1 MLQSLDIRDFVIVR
15 ELELDLT
22 RGFTVLTGET
32 GAGKS
37 ILLDALAIVMGEKAD
52 SSQIREG
59 CTRAQICAIFTIS
72 ESLKA
77 IFNPW
82 LDEHG
87 FSLEDEGNTIQL
99 KRIIESSGRS
109 KAYINGENATLTQLR
124 DIGEQLVDIHGQ
136 HEHQLLLKPGAQ
148 RQLLDRHAHL
158 IPLQEQV
165 SQAYK
170 NWLNIDKRMKV
181 AKTTG
186 QNLAKEKERLAWQL
200 EELDLLAPIVGEW
213 QDIEHEHSRL
223 SNAAELIDG
232 SQTLINLLSEGENAL
247 VDQLSK
253 AQNLLNDLVD
263 IDSALASA
271 KDALE
276 PAVIQID
283 EAAHTI
289 NRYLQK
295 LDLDPDRLS
304 LVEARLQE
312 YYRLAKKNHC
322 QPEELPTVWEQLKEE
337 LASLEAAQ
345 NIEQL
350 EKELK
355 QAWDSYIKQAKQLSN
370 SRQKAAEKLSQSVT
384 TAMQSLA
391 MAGGKFVVA
400 LSPLE
405 QGNQF
410 GLENVEFLV
419 AGHPGVQPRP
429 IAKVASGGELARI
442 SLAIAV
448 IASSA
453 SQIPTLI
460 FDEVD
465 AGIGG
470 AVAQTVGK
478 LLKQLGQDHQVLCV
492 THLPQVASQGDHQWC
507 VQKIV
512 DQGQTISHIQVLNRQ
527 DRVQE
532 IARMLGGSDITET
545 TLRHARELL
554 NQ

>member
-87 FSLEDEGNTIQL
+87 FSLEDEGNSIQL

-283 EAAHTI
+283 EAAHAI

>member
-87 FSLEDEGNTIQL
+87 FSLEDEGNSIQL

-109 KAYINGENATLTQLR
+109 KAYINGENATLSQLR

-181 AKTTG
+181 AKTAG
-186 QNLAKEKERLAWQL
+186 QNLAKEKERLTWQL

-304 LVEARLQE
+304 LVETRLQE

-370 SRQKAAEKLSQSVT
+370 SRQKAAEQLSQSVT

-400 LSPLE
+400 LSTLE

-532 IARMLGGSDITET
+532 IARMLGGSDITDT

>member
-22 RGFTVLTGET
+22 HGFTVLTGET

-52 SSQIREG
+52 SSQIRES

-72 ESLKA
+72 KPLQEIL
-77 IFNPW
+77 NPW

-87 FSLEDEGNTIQL
+87 FSLEDEGNLIQL
-99 KRIIESSGRS
+99 KRIIESNGRS
-109 KAYINGENATLTQLR
+109 KAFINGENATLSQLR

-136 HEHQLLLKPGAQ
+136 HEHQMLLKPGAQ

-158 IPLQEQV
+158 IPLQEEV

-170 NWLNIDKRMKV
+170 NWLNIDKKMKM
-181 AKTTG
+181 ANAAG
-186 QNLAKEKERLAWQL
+186 QNLAKEKERLTWQL
-200 EELDLLAPIVGEW
+200 DELDLLAPKVGEW

-223 SNAAELIDG
+223 SNAAELIEG

-263 IDSALASA
+263 IDAALAGA
-271 KDALE
+271 KEALE

-283 EAAHTI
+283 EAAHSI

-304 LVEARLQE
+304 LVDTRLQE
-312 YYRLAKKNHC
+312 YHRQAKKNHC
-322 QPEELPTVWEQLKEE
+322 QPEELTGVWEQLKEE

-355 QAWDSYIKQAKQLSN
+355 QAWDAYIKQAKLLSS
-370 SRQKAAEKLSQSVT
+370 SRQKAAEQLSQSVT
-384 TAMQSLA
+384 SAMQSLA
-391 MAGGKFVVA
+391 MAGGKFVVS

-492 THLPQVASQGDHQWC
+492 THLPQVASQGDHQWR
-507 VQKIV
+507 VQKLV
-512 DQGQTISHIQVLNRQ
+512 DHGQTISHIHVLNRQ

>member
-1 MLQSLDIRDFVIVR
+1 
-15 ELELDLT
+15 
-22 RGFTVLTGET
+22 
-32 GAGKS
+32 
-37 ILLDALAIVMGEKAD
+37 
-52 SSQIREG
+52 
-59 CTRAQICAIFTIS
+59 
-72 ESLKA
+72 
-77 IFNPW
+77 
-82 LDEHG
+82 
-87 FSLEDEGNTIQL
+87 
-99 KRIIESSGRS
+99 
-109 KAYINGENATLTQLR
+109 
-124 DIGEQLVDIHGQ
+124 
-136 HEHQLLLKPGAQ
+136 
-148 RQLLDRHAHL
+148 
-158 IPLQEQV
+158 
-165 SQAYK
+165 
-170 NWLNIDKRMKV
+170 
-181 AKTTG
+181 
-186 QNLAKEKERLAWQL
+186 
-200 EELDLLAPIVGEW
+200 
-213 QDIEHEHSRL
+213 
-223 SNAAELIDG
+223 
-232 SQTLINLLSEGENAL
+232 
-247 VDQLSK
+247 
-253 AQNLLNDLVD
+253 
-263 IDSALASA
+263 
-271 KDALE
+271 
-276 PAVIQID
+276 
-283 EAAHTI
+283 
-289 NRYLQK
+289 
-295 LDLDPDRLS
+295 LS
-304 LVEARLQE
+304 LVETRLQE

-322 QPEELPTVWEQLKEE
+322 QPEELPDVWEQLKEE
-337 LASLEAAQ
+337 LTSLEAAQ

-370 SRQKAAEKLSQSVT
+370 LRQKAAEKLSQSVT

-405 QGNQF
+405 QGSQF

-532 IARMLGGSDITET
+532 IARMLGGLDITET

>member
-59 CTRAQICAIFTIS
+59 CTRAQICAIFSIS

-87 FSLEDEGNTIQL
+87 FSIEDEGNSIQL

-109 KAYINGENATLTQLR
+109 KAYINGENATLSQLR

-148 RQLLDRHAHL
+148 RLLLDRHAHL

-181 AKTTG
+181 AKTAG
-186 QNLAKEKERLAWQL
+186 QNLVKEKERLAWQL

-304 LVEARLQE
+304 LVETRLQE

-400 LSPLE
+400 LNPLE

>member
-87 FSLEDEGNTIQL
+87 FSLEDEGNSIQL

-304 LVEARLQE
+304 LVETRLQE

-322 QPEELPTVWEQLKEE
+322 QPEELPDVWEQLKEE
-337 LASLEAAQ
+337 LTSLEAAQ

-370 SRQKAAEKLSQSVT
+370 LRQKAADQLSQSVT

-391 MAGGKFVVA
+391 MSGGKFVVA

>member
-1 MLQSLDIRDFVIVR
+1 MLQTLDIRDFVIVR

-37 ILLDALAIVMGEKAD
+37 ILLDALAIVMGEKVD

-72 ESLKA
+72 EPLKA
-77 IFNPW
+77 FFNPW

-87 FSLEDEGNTIQL
+87 FSLEDEGNLIQL

-109 KAYINGENATLTQLR
+109 KAFINGENATLTQLR
-124 DIGEQLVDIHGQ
+124 EIGEQLVDIHGQ

-158 IPLQEQV
+158 IPLQEEV

-181 AKTTG
+181 AKTAG
-186 QNLAKEKERLAWQL
+186 QNLAKEKERLTWQL
-200 EELDLLAPIVGEW
+200 EELNLLAPIVGEW

-223 SNAAELIDG
+223 SNAAELIEG

-276 PAVIQID
+276 PAAIQID

-304 LVEARLQE
+304 LVETRLQE

-322 QPEELPTVWEQLKEE
+322 PPEELPAIWEQLKEE

-345 NIEQL
+345 NIELL

-355 QAWDSYIKQAKQLSN
+355 QAWDAYFKQAKQLSN
-370 SRQKAAEKLSQSVT
+370 SRQKAAEQLSQSVT

-391 MAGGKFVVA
+391 MAGGKFVVV

-410 GLENVEFLV
+410 GLENIEFLV

-492 THLPQVASQGDHQWC
+492 THLPQVASQGDHQWR
-507 VQKIV
+507 VQKLV
-512 DQGQTISHIQVLNRQ
+512 DQGQTISQIQVLNRQ

-554 NQ
+554 DQ

>member
-391 MAGGKFVVA
+391 MAGVKFVVA

>member
-283 EAAHTI
+283 EAAHAI

>member
-37 ILLDALAIVMGEKAD
+37 ILLDALAIVMGEKVD

-87 FSLEDEGNTIQL
+87 FSLEDEGNLIQL

-109 KAYINGENATLTQLR
+109 KAFINGEIATLTQLR

-158 IPLQEQV
+158 IPLQEEV

-170 NWLNIDKRMKV
+170 NWLNIDKKMKV
-181 AKTTG
+181 ARTAG
-186 QNLAKEKERLAWQL
+186 QNLVKEKERLTWQL
-200 EELDLLAPIVGEW
+200 EELNLLAPIVGEW

-232 SQTLINLLSEGENAL
+232 TQTLINLLSEGENAL

-276 PAVIQID
+276 PAAIQID

-304 LVEARLQE
+304 LVETRLQE
-312 YYRLAKKNHC
+312 YFRLAKKNHC
-322 QPEELPTVWEQLKEE
+322 QPEELPAVWAQLQEE

-355 QAWDSYIKQAKQLSN
+355 QAWDTYFKQARQLSN
-370 SRQKAAEKLSQSVT
+370 SRQKAAEQLSQSVT
-384 TAMQSLA
+384 TAMQTLA

-419 AGHPGVQPRP
+419 AGHPGVQPRL

-492 THLPQVASQGDHQWC
+492 THLPQVASQGDHQWR
-507 VQKIV
+507 VQKLV
-512 DQGQTISHIQVLNRQ
+512 DQGQTISQIEVLNRQ

-532 IARMLGGSDITET
+532 IARMLGGADITET

-554 NQ
+554 DH

>member
-87 FSLEDEGNTIQL
+87 FSLEDEGNSIQL

-109 KAYINGENATLTQLR
+109 KAYINGENATLSQLR

-181 AKTTG
+181 AKTAG
-186 QNLAKEKERLAWQL
+186 QNLAKEKERLTWQL

-247 VDQLSK
+247 VDQLSM

-304 LVEARLQE
+304 LVETRLQE

-370 SRQKAAEKLSQSVT
+370 SRQKAAEQLSQSVT

-400 LSPLE
+400 LSTLE

-532 IARMLGGSDITET
+532 IARMLGGSDITDT

>member
-87 FSLEDEGNTIQL
+87 FSLEDEGNSIQL